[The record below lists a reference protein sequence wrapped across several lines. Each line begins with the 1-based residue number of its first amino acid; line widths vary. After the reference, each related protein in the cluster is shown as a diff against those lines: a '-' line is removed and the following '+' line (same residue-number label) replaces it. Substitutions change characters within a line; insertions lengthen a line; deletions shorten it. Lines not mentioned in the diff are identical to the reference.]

1 MEGRED
7 GREEGGRDGGREGG
21 RERENVRGWR
31 GKSRKIGRK
40 GKREGES
47 KEGKKGEIEVGE
59 DWEMWLKGGWKRGRM
74 GWREDGRRLKEGGI
88 KWSDRGKVK

>member
-21 RERENVRGWR
+21 RARENVRGWR

>member
-1 MEGRED
+1 MGGR
-7 GREEGGRDGGREGG
+7 REEGMEEGREGG
-21 RERENVRGWR
+21 RERERESVRGWR
-31 GKSRKIGRK
+31 GKNGKIGRK

-47 KEGKKGEIEVGE
+47 KEGKKGEIDVGE
-59 DWEMWLKGGWKRGRM
+59 DWEMWLKGGWKRGRT

>member
-21 RERENVRGWR
+21 RERESVRGWR

-88 KWSDRGKVK
+88 KWSDRGKAK

>member
-1 MEGRED
+1 MGGR
-7 GREEGGRDGGREGG
+7 REEGMEEGREGG
-21 RERENVRGWR
+21 RERERKR
-31 GKSRKIGRK
+31 MEGKEWKDR
-40 GKREGES
+40 
-47 KEGKKGEIEVGE
+47 KEGKTRGLEKRVHQKKEKKGEIEVGE

>member
-21 RERENVRGWR
+21 RERESVRGWR

>member
-21 RERENVRGWR
+21 RARENVRGWR

-59 DWEMWLKGGWKRGRM
+59 DWEMWLKGGWKGGRM
-74 GWREDGRRLKEGGI
+74 GWREDGKRLKEGGI

>member
-1 MEGRED
+1 MGGR
-7 GREEGGRDGGREGG
+7 REEGMEEGWEGG
-21 RERENVRGWR
+21 RERERERESVRGWR
-31 GKSRKIGRK
+31 GKSGKIGRK

>member
-21 RERENVRGWR
+21 RERESVRGWR

-40 GKREGES
+40 GKREGDS

>member
-21 RERENVRGWR
+21 RERESVRGWR

-59 DWEMWLKGGWKRGRM
+59 DWEMWLKGGKERRM
-74 GWREDGRRLKEGGI
+74 GWREDGME
-88 KWSDRGKVK
+88 RGWDGERMGED